1 MRHLWKAAFGLSF
14 LLAACSG
21 ESEVEIPLADTVIW
35 GGPVYTADD
44 GNPTAEAVAVKDG
57 RIMGVGNRA
66 DIALLVGPSTQ
77 VIDLAGAALYPGFTD
92 SHAHLDGIGRREL
105 TLDLTGTASVSD
117 LQARLQSWRE
127 AHPEDTIVVGLGWI
141 ETHWPEKRFPTAA
154 DIDLAIAD
162 VPVILSRADGHA
174 VIANSAALKAAG
186 ITADTEPPFGGDI
199 LKDEAGEPTGML
211 IDNAMGLVQKL
222 IPEPGAAEQAKYLKA
237 GAELY
242 AHRGWTGLHYMS
254 AAWSD
259 VALLTDLSASGD
271 VGIRVY
277 VVPDGARAG
286 ALLEK
291 GPVTSENGQ
300 IITRAIKLYVDGAL
314 GSRGAALLE
323 PYADAHTSGL
333 MLISEEEAKG
343 YMRKALKHGVQVA
356 THAIGDKGNRVLLDW
371 YKDVLKGKL
380 DDDLRWRIE
389 HVQVITD
396 EDAPRL
402 KAMGIIPSM
411 QPSHVISDM
420 HFAPARLGPD
430 RVHEAYAWRTVLRA
444 GSIIAGGSD
453 APVEKG
459 DPLIEF
465 YAAIGRTDL
474 SGYQGPDWQAD
485 QVMTRDEALK
495 AFTIWPAVAS
505 FQENEIGTI
514 SIGKKAD
521 FTAFSVD
528 LMTAPLADIP
538 NGHAVLT
545 MVDGKVLFQNR

>member
-1 MRHLWKAAFGLSF
+1 MRHLWKAAVGLSF
-14 LLAACSG
+14 LLAACSV
-21 ESEVEIPLADTVIW
+21 ESEVETPLADTIIW

-44 GNPTAEAVAVKDG
+44 GNPTAEAVAIKDG

-77 VIDLAGAALYPGFTD
+77 IIDLAGAALFPGFTD

-127 AHPEDTIVVGLGWI
+127 AHPEDTIVAGLGWI

-154 DIDLAIAD
+154 DLDLAIAD

-174 VIANSAALKAAG
+174 VIVNSAALKAAG

-222 IPEPGAAEQAKYLKA
+222 IPEPGATEQTKFLKV

-242 AHRGWTGLHYMS
+242 AHRGWTGMHYMS

-259 VALLTDLSASGD
+259 VPLLTDLSSSD
-271 VGIRVY
+271 EVGIRVY

-286 ALLEK
+286 ALLED
-291 GPVTSENGQ
+291 GPVTNENGR

-396 EDAPRL
+396 EDAPRM

-430 RVHEAYAWRTVLRA
+430 RIHEAYAWRTVLRA

-459 DPLIEF
+459 DPLVEF

-495 AFTIWPAVAS
+495 AFTIWPATAS
-505 FQENEIGTI
+505 FQEKDIGTI

-521 FTAFSVD
+521 LTAFSVD